1 MNRNF
6 NDKSKRIKPQKR
18 KKRSLKTRK
27 RRNLFFRRLSILVF
41 VLGIISLIFAG
52 ILFVVNKIFSVRNI
66 ECNETEHYSSAEI
79 VSKSGVK
86 IGDRMLF
93 LNKSAT
99 EMKIYSQFP
108 YIDEVKVETQF
119 PNKVKI
125 LVEKAEPIY
134 SINLQEGQYAVVS
147 QKNKF
152 IETRP
157 EKSDDLINIVGANVS
172 VNGSV
177 VNYENKS
184 VSEILSKLAGSFR
197 ANGLSLKEVDLTDM
211 NNIIVNYDNRIRI
224 EIGSEKD
231 IEYKILTA
239 KEIILKKL
247 NNTDNGTLDV
257 RNVKSENRSYFYQYN
272 G

>member
-1 MNRNF
+1 M
-6 NDKSKRIKPQKR
+6 
-18 KKRSLKTRK
+18 
-27 RRNLFFRRLSILVF
+27 
-41 VLGIISLIFAG
+41 
-52 ILFVVNKIFSVRNI
+52 
-66 ECNETEHYSSAEI
+66 
-79 VSKSGVK
+79 
-86 IGDRMLF
+86 
-93 LNKSAT
+93 
-99 EMKIYSQFP
+99 
-108 YIDEVKVETQF
+108 
-119 PNKVKI
+119 
-125 LVEKAEPIY
+125 
-134 SINLQEGQYAVVS
+134 S

-157 EKSDDLINIVGANVS
+157 EKSDDLINIVGTNVS

-257 RNVKSENRSYFYQYN
+257 KNVKSENRSYFYKSV
-272 G
+272 